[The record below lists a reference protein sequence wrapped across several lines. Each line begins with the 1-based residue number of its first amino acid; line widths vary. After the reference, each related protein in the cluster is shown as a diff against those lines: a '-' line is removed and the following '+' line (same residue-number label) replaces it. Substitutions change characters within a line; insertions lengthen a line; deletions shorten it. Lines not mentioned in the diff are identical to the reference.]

1 MTPRV
6 RTTVGTVMQV
16 DPTTLSDLEV
26 FQEGDG
32 GPGLFALIDETE
44 TQKGRK
50 ALRDHLRFPSSD
62 LGEIRRTQEAVRFLA
77 GLSSLPRIDRE
88 AVEGVER
95 YLASNIQV
103 PAATGPIHAFAEA
116 IWLSVRYRDLFREMR
131 AGVQATRAVLLNVER
146 LARQVLAER
155 PPPRAEESAREMI
168 EICHVLSHH
177 AAARSRGDVVRADH
191 ALRGPERVKLIRVI
205 DLLAELDAL
214 RSMARATARLNW
226 TFPELVDGE
235 AFLLEGE
242 DVWHP
247 FIEGP
252 VRNPIGLTR
261 KEPVV
266 FLTGP
271 NMAGKTTYLRSAAL
285 AVLLAQTGMG
295 VPARRLRLTPV
306 EALITSLNPS
316 DNLRAGMSYFLSEV
330 LRVQV
335 AAETLAEGRRAFV
348 LFDEVFKGTNVSDA
362 LEASA
367 EVISGFSLAARS
379 GFIFSSHIVEL
390 EGKLRSNPRV
400 RFEYFEGRLVEGR
413 AEYSYRLHS
422 GISNLRLGLQLLREA
437 GIPQLI
443 ARIGAEGGAG
453 TSPSAD

>member
-1 MTPRV
+1 MN
-6 RTTVGTVMQV
+6 V

-26 FQEGDG
+26 FHEGGG

-44 TQKGRK
+44 TSRGRK
-50 ALRDHLRFPSSD
+50 AFRDRIRSPSSD
-62 LGEIRRTQEAVRFLA
+62 VTQIRRTQEAVRFLA
-77 GLSSLPRIDRE
+77 GLSSVPPIERK

-103 PAATGPIHAFAEA
+103 PPAAGRIRAFAEA
-116 IWLSVRYRDLFREMR
+116 LWLSVRYRDLYREMR

-146 LARQVLAER
+146 LARQVLAEG
-155 PPPRAEESAREMI
+155 PPPRAEELAREMT
-168 EICHVLSHH
+168 EICHALSHH
-177 AAARSRGDVVRADH
+177 AAARSRWDVVRADH
-191 ALRGPERVKLIRVI
+191 ALRDPERAKLTRVI

-226 TFPELVDGE
+226 TFPELLDGE

-242 DVWHP
+242 DLWHP
-247 FIEGP
+247 FIERP
-252 VRNPIGLTR
+252 VRNPVGLTGE
-261 KEPVV
+261 EPVV

-335 AAETLAEGRRAFV
+335 AAEALAEGKRAFV

-367 EVISGFSLAARS
+367 EVISGFSKAKRS

-390 EGKLRSNPRV
+390 EEELKSNPRI

-413 AEYSYRLHS
+413 AEYSYRLRP
-422 GISNLRLGLQLLREA
+422 GISDLRLGLQLLQEA

-443 ARIGAEGGAG
+443 ARIGAEAGGGA
-453 TSPSAD
+453 SLSAD